1 MTATPSIRRLSVNGS
16 SDAAVGAARLTAAL
30 VNDATYVLMTDGP
43 LIAGRA
49 LLRPTTTQG
58 WPRCRARSLI
68 EINLGFRGGP
78 TLAARVARSIINNS
92 GDA

>member
-1 MTATPSIRRLSVNGS
+1 V
-16 SDAAVGAARLTAAL
+16 TAAL

-43 LIAGRA
+43 LISGRA
-49 LLRPTTTQG
+49 LLWPTTTQG

-68 EINLGFRGGP
+68 KINLGVPGGP
-78 TLAARVARSIINNS
+78 ALAARDARSVINSS